1 MQLEE
6 LQIILIHRTSDRKDH
21 DGLYPFT
28 AMARIDILKFDIKGR
43 FYPLE
48 MHLDMQLG
56 DLQLID
62 LTKYP
67 ETSIKYNPFSIEG
80 LKVFG
85 REEKESGNMINL
97 QFASYDSNPGGIEN
111 KYTSDNIFTVIDIKV
126 NKLYLVYFQKP
137 FLRLINYWT

>member
-1 MQLEE
+1 
-6 LQIILIHRTSDRKDH
+6 
-21 DGLYPFT
+21 
-28 AMARIDILKFDIKGR
+28 
-43 FYPLE
+43 
-48 MHLDMQLG
+48 MQLG

-137 FLRLINYWT
+137 FLWLINYWT